1 MRQSASLLLSFFFSI
16 HFCKCRA
23 KNRGDSGNMNRI
35 ITLFIRL
42 ATCLEEGSKS
52 SNGREEMVRR
62 WKDESPSGLCSSGSK
77 YKKKLNKIVTERKHR
92 SNGGSDYG
100 EYASDREIRRRL
112 SKLNKKSMDSG
123 SDTSDDLDRSSE
135 GGSSGSESTAS
146 DTESDLDFRS
156 EGGVAESRVD
166 GYFTADE
173 GLYSMTDDREWGARM
188 TKVSLVPPVTRKYEV
203 IEQYVIVA
211 DEDEVQRK
219 MKVSLPEH
227 YNEKLTAQKNGT
239 EESDMEIPEVKDYKP
254 RKQLG
259 DEVIEQ
265 EVYGIDPYTHNLLL
279 DSMPEELDWPLLE
292 KHLFIEE
299 VLLCTL
305 NKQVRHFTGTG
316 NTPMMYHLQPV
327 VEDIQKTAEEELDLR
342 TLKMCQGILKA
353 MNSRPDDNYVAY
365 RKVTYMHVLRA
376 KCHSVVFFLFV
387 NWLNF
392 FFPIFIILFFYL
404 ILYRCYW
411 VPLTRALVWFATKKA
426 ALVRR
431 ILLLSFWERYG
442 YHIPSWEYFLGHVS
456 FPYYCGV
463 MSVFPFVF
471 TKLYV
476 KLFKMSLFSN
486 GLQKQVGMTVMLL
499 VDINLCSVKG

>member
-1 MRQSASLLLSFFFSI
+1 MLFDGLDVIYERIYFFIVFFLLILI
-16 HFCKCRA
+16 HFCKYRA

-52 SNGREEMVRR
+52 SNGREEIVRR

-77 YKKKLNKIVTERKHR
+77 YKKKFNKIVTEKKYK
-92 SNGGSDYG
+92 SNGVSDYG
-100 EYASDREIRRRL
+100 DYASDREIRRRL

-123 SDTSDDLDRSSE
+123 SDTSDELDRSSE
-135 GGSSGSESTAS
+135 GGSSGSENTAS

-188 TKVSLVPPVTRKYEV
+188 TKASLVPPVTRKYEV

-219 MKVSLPEH
+219 MKVSLPED
-227 YNEKLTAQKNGT
+227 YNEKLSAQKNGT

-279 DSMPEELDWPLLE
+279 DSMPEELDWPLHE

-327 VEDIQKTAEEELDLR
+327 VEEIQKTAEEKHDV
-342 TLKMCQGILKA
+342 TMLKMCQGILKA
-353 MNSRPDDNYVAY
+353 MNSRPDDNYVSY
-365 RKVTYMHVLRA
+365 RKVTYAHLLTITYLFCFLPFCKMVEFLYSFFSSYSFSLIVLFA
-376 KCHSVVFFLFV
+376 WGSIDQGLGVVCNKEGGFGEEDFV
-387 NWLNF
+387 
-392 FFPIFIILFFYL
+392 
-404 ILYRCYW
+404 
-411 VPLTRALVWFATKKA
+411 V
-426 ALVRR
+426 
-431 ILLLSFWERYG
+431 E
-442 YHIPSWEYFLGHVS
+442 FLGEVWLSYPLIGPVS
-456 FPYYCGV
+456 FPYHCDGV
-463 MSVFPFVF
+463 TILPCLYKIKSVV
-471 TKLYV
+471 
-476 KLFKMSLFSN
+476 
-486 GLQKQVGMTVMLL
+486 
-499 VDINLCSVKG
+499 